1 MDLNHRSPGYEP
13 DGISRLPHLA
23 TPCATVHRFQT
34 TVARPIMKTGGLMRW
49 KVLHHRMRAARTKA
63 IATLAVLV
71 CASLAGCLS
80 TVENENGANPITMAV
95 HYESTSGTILER
107 VQNGATLSQTGV
119 ELAFDFARVTSK
131 AGVMETFTLDPGD
144 DEDGSNAITVNA
156 NDQAEIAYTYQTHG
170 LFTVTLSASDESGN
184 EASTTVLVRVDKT
197 IDWTQSNTDSPDS
210 MSVSTTP
217 DCTCPAPERIDVDS
231 TISNPAG
238 IIAGTP
244 VTVTWHLDN
253 PDGEQQAFHTEQI
266 GDGQE
271 ASWTHSQYNI
281 AIGDWALNVSID
293 SGNDSL
299 NVHHIVTLSYE
310 AIESPPNPVEA
321 APHEQESTSLSLL
334 RNQNEK

>member
-1 MDLNHRSPGYEP
+1 
-13 DGISRLPHLA
+13 
-23 TPCATVHRFQT
+23 
-34 TVARPIMKTGGLMRW
+34 
-49 KVLHHRMRAARTKA
+49 MRAARVKTLA
-63 IATLAVLV
+63 ALAVLV

-80 TVENENGANPITMAV
+80 TVDDGEDENPITMAV

-131 AGVMETFTLDPGD
+131 AGTMTTFTLDPGD

-156 NDQAEIAYTYQTHG
+156 NDQADIAYTYQTHG
-170 LFTVTLSASDESGN
+170 LFSVVLSATDESGN
-184 EASTTVLVRVDKT
+184 EASTSVIVRIDKT
-197 IDWTQSNTDSPDS
+197 TDWTQSNTDNPDTMVLS
-210 MSVSTTP
+210 ATP
-217 DCTCPAPERIDVDS
+217 DCLCPAPERIEVDS

-238 IIAGTP
+238 ILAGTP

-281 AIGDWALNVSID
+281 VVGDWALNVSID
-293 SGNDSL
+293 SGNNSL
-299 NVHHIVTLSYE
+299 NLHHVVTVSYE
-310 AIESPPNPVEA
+310 AVESPPNPIETA
-321 APHEQESTSLSLL
+321 ATEQD
-334 RNQNEK
+334 

>member
-23 TPCATVHRFQT
+23 IPCATVPRFQT
-34 TVARPIMKTGGLMRW
+34 TVARTIVEKGGLMRW
-49 KVLHHRMRAARTKA
+49 KVHHHCMRAAPLKVM
-63 IATLAVLV
+63 ATLAVLL
-71 CASLAGCLS
+71 CASLAGCLG
-80 TVENENGANPITMAV
+80 TVEDDDDASPITMAV

-170 LFTVTLSASDESGN
+170 LFTVVLSATDESGN
-184 EASTTVLVRVDKT
+184 EASTSLMVRIDKT
-197 IDWTQSNTDSPDS
+197 IDWTQSNTDDPDS
-210 MSVSTTP
+210 MVIPATP
-217 DCTCPAPERIDVDS
+217 DCICPAPERIDVDS

-238 IIAGTP
+238 ILAGTP
-244 VTVTWHLDN
+244 VTVTWHLDD
-253 PDGEQQAFHTEQI
+253 PEGEQQAFHTEQI
-266 GDGQE
+266 GDGQD

-281 AIGDWALNVSID
+281 VEGDWALNVSID

-299 NVHHIVTLSYE
+299 NLHHIVTISYE
-310 AIESPPNPVEA
+310 SVETPPNPVETA
-321 APHEQESTSLSLL
+321 ANEQD
-334 RNQNEK
+334 

>member
-1 MDLNHRSPGYEP
+1 
-13 DGISRLPHLA
+13 
-23 TPCATVHRFQT
+23 
-34 TVARPIMKTGGLMRW
+34 MKTGALMRW
-49 KVLHHRMRAARTKA
+49 KVHHPRMRAARVKA
-63 IATLAVLV
+63 MAALAVLV
-71 CASLAGCLS
+71 CASFAGCLS
-80 TVENENGANPITMAV
+80 TVDDGGDENPITMAV

-131 AGVMETFTLDPGD
+131 AGTMTTFTLDPGD

-170 LFTVTLSASDESGN
+170 LFTVVLSATDESGN
-184 EASTTVLVRVDKT
+184 EASTNVIVRIDKT
-197 IDWTQSNTDSPDS
+197 TDWTQSNTDNPDS
-210 MSVSTTP
+210 MVVPATP
-217 DCTCPAPERIDVDS
+217 DCLCPAPERIEVDS
-231 TISNPAG
+231 TISNPSG
-238 IIAGTP
+238 LLGGTP

-281 AIGDWALNVSID
+281 VAGDWALNVSID

-299 NVHHIVTLSYE
+299 NLHHIVTVSYE
-310 AIESPPNPVEA
+310 AVESPPKPIETA
-321 APHEQESTSLSLL
+321 TTEQD
-334 RNQNEK
+334 

>member
-1 MDLNHRSPGYEP
+1 
-13 DGISRLPHLA
+13 
-23 TPCATVHRFQT
+23 
-34 TVARPIMKTGGLMRW
+34 MKTGALMRW
-49 KVLHHRMRAARTKA
+49 KVHPLCMRAVRVKA
-63 IATLAVLV
+63 VAAFAVLV

-80 TVENENGANPITMAV
+80 TVDDGDDENPITMAV

-131 AGVMETFTLDPGD
+131 AGVMTTFTLDPGD

-170 LFTVTLSASDESGN
+170 LFTVVLSATDESGN
-184 EASTTVLVRVDKT
+184 EASTDVIVRIDKT
-197 IDWTQSNTDSPDS
+197 TDWTQSNTDNPDS
-210 MSVSTTP
+210 MVLPATP
-217 DCTCPAPERIDVDS
+217 DCLCPAPERIEVDS

-238 IIAGTP
+238 ILAGTP

-253 PDGEQQAFHTEQI
+253 PDGDQQAFHTEQI

-281 AIGDWALNVSID
+281 VVGDWALNVSID

-299 NVHHIVTLSYE
+299 NLHHVVTVSYE
-310 AIESPPNPVEA
+310 AVESPPNPIETA
-321 APHEQESTSLSLL
+321 ATEQD
-334 RNQNEK
+334 

>member
-1 MDLNHRSPGYEP
+1 
-13 DGISRLPHLA
+13 
-23 TPCATVHRFQT
+23 
-34 TVARPIMKTGGLMRW
+34 MKTGALMRW
-49 KVLHHRMRAARTKA
+49 KVHPPRMRAARVKA
-63 IATLAVLV
+63 MAALAVLV

-80 TVENENGANPITMAV
+80 TVDDGDDENPITMTV

-131 AGVMETFTLDPGD
+131 AGAMTTFTLDPGD

-170 LFTVTLSASDESGN
+170 LFTVVLSATDESGN
-184 EASTTVLVRVDKT
+184 EASTNVIVRIDKT
-197 IDWTQSNTDSPDS
+197 TDWTQSNTDDPDS
-210 MSVSTTP
+210 MVVPTTP
-217 DCTCPAPERIDVDS
+217 DCLCPAPDRIEVDS
-231 TISNPAG
+231 TISNPSG
-238 IIAGTP
+238 ILGGTP

-271 ASWTHSQYNI
+271 ASWTHSQYSI
-281 AIGDWALNVSID
+281 VAGDWALNVSID

-299 NVHHIVTLSYE
+299 NLHHVVTVSYE
-310 AIESPPNPVEA
+310 AVESPPNPIESA
-321 APHEQESTSLSLL
+321 ATEQD
-334 RNQNEK
+334 